1 MKGTQR
7 KATVELTEKRTMLS
21 ELKFIHEA
29 KLVELTTTK
38 KRLNVAEISL
48 SQTHKIRD
56 RLRLELQVVFKRSS
70 CPLGIRT
77 KSLSKALMNID
88 SSS

>member
-1 MKGTQR
+1 MKGTQK

-29 KLVELTTTK
+29 KLVELTATK

-56 RLRLELQVVFKRSS
+56 RLRLELQVVFSRSLW
-70 CPLGIRT
+70 PLDNRT
-77 KSLSKALMNID
+77 NSLSKALMNID
-88 SSS
+88 STS